1 MSGENAGGGNP
12 RRPRVA
18 QAIRE
23 GLGDLIRSELN
34 DPRLKRAGFVSI
46 NHVELNKDMGLAHI
60 YVGFYGGDDAA
71 GEPAVVILNK
81 VAGKL
86 RGPLGRNLKLQRA
99 PELRFLHDQSTEFGV
114 RLSQIIRDD
123 ELRHVAEP
131 DEDAASERSVGEGSV
146 VEGSVVEGSVVEGS
160 DTCRDAGE

>member
-1 MSGENAGGGNP
+1 MGDDNAGGGNP

-23 GLGDLIRSELN
+23 GLGDLIRSQLN
-34 DPRLKRAGFVSI
+34 DPRVKRAGFVSI

-60 YVGFYGGDDAA
+60 YIAFYGGDDAA
-71 GEPAVVILNK
+71 GEPAVAILNK
-81 VAGKL
+81 AAGKL

-99 PELRFLHDQSTEFGV
+99 PELRFMHDQSSEFGV

-123 ELRHVAEP
+123 ELRHVEEEPEPEAGDDATSDDTAAEKTATRDP
-131 DEDAASERSVGEGSV
+131 SE
-146 VEGSVVEGSVVEGS
+146 
-160 DTCRDAGE
+160 